1 MMKRILLGTTA
12 LAFAGVMAAG
22 SAMAAD
28 KVTVGISGYM
38 QQWVGM
44 TSVEDSAN
52 ADIEGG
58 VAQHSDTEVHFRGKL
73 EADNGLTVS
82 IKVELE
88 GNDPGIDE
96 SQLTVRGDFGSI
108 TLGAED
114 GASVL
119 THHGV
124 RDAGFGMLCGDMG
137 RWTGGN
143 VNECGPIGLG
153 TAGHGFGDRNNI
165 TYFSPRVN
173 GVQFGATYIPNE
185 AQEGRGGA
193 PRDTDNDAW
202 AVGGNFKGEFGGA
215 NVAFSLGH
223 YNMSQTGA
231 DDFDHTN
238 VGLQVGMGAFSFDV
252 AYATADDGMD
262 TNSSADV
269 DIVAAGVMYSD
280 GPMAVSLSHTAT
292 DADDGTEQAGTM
304 LSASYS
310 LAPGVAW
317 RSSLFAVERERG
329 AMPGRFDFGV
339 PGAQRGM
346 PAANAGSSIEGAGF
360 VTGITVGF

>member
-1 MMKRILLGTTA
+1 MRKALLATTA
-12 LAFAGVMAAG
+12 LAFAG
-22 SAMAAD
+22 AMATGAASAAD
-28 KVTVGISGYM
+28 MLSIGVKGYM

-44 TSVEDSAN
+44 TSVEDSV
-52 ADIEGG
+52 DGSIEGG
-58 VAQHSDTEVHFRGKL
+58 VGQHSDSEIHFRGKL
-73 EADNGLTVS
+73 ETDSGLTVS
-82 IKVELE
+82 VKVELE

-96 SQLTVRGDFGSI
+96 SQLTVGGEFGQI
-108 TLGAED
+108 VLGAED

-153 TAGHGFGDRNNI
+153 TAGHGFGDRNQI
-165 TYFSPRVN
+165 SYFSPRVN

-215 NVAFSLGH
+215 NVAVSLGH
-223 YNMSQTGA
+223 YNLSQTGA
-231 DDFDHTN
+231 DDFEHTN
-238 VGLQVGMGAFSFDV
+238 FGLQVGMGAFSFDV

-262 TNSSADV
+262 TDSSADV
-269 DIVAAGVMYSD
+269 DVMAAGMMYSD
-280 GPMAVSLSHTAT
+280 GPMAVSLSHTAS

-304 LSASYS
+304 LSASYK
-310 LAPGVAW
+310 LAPGIAW
-317 RSSLFAVERERG
+317 RSTLFAVERERG

-339 PGAQRGM
+339 PGDQRGM
-346 PAANAGSSIEGAGF
+346 PASNAGTSVEGSGF